1 MEVIH
6 KIGRRKKSVARVY
19 MSKGKGAITVNKKP
33 YSEFFDTASLQY
45 KVVQPFALT
54 NTKDQFDLSV
64 TVKGGGINGQA
75 EAIRLAISR
84 ALCEIDEEFKG
95 LLKKEGLMTRDPR
108 MVERKNSDRRK
119 QEKNSNSLKDK
130 LWLKQMLKNFW
141 MLVFILDT

>member
-19 MSKGKGAITVNKKP
+19 MSKGKGAIIVNKKP

-108 MVERKNSDRRK
+108 MVERKKFGQKKARK
-119 QEKNSNSLKDK
+119 KFQFSKR
-130 LWLKQMLKNFW
+130 
-141 MLVFILDT
+141 